1 MEGKQNRIKQ
11 WLNSGEYKTE
21 IDLALTNILKKIK
34 ISKSESET
42 SGIFETELYYLIR
55 SKTGIELE
63 INKEKPV
70 EGIVHTFQG
79 LNNRTSGKGR
89 LDAVVNNLIIEY
101 KHHTKLSTEKQ
112 INIAYEQVKDYII
125 ALYDGNKG
133 IKYDA
138 ILTDGIKI
146 GYFQIIGDEVK
157 STKLRILSVDDIDTI
172 IRGILNNSTKKF
184 EPTNIVKDFS
194 ISPIVQSDTK
204 NVAVILFNQLISNTT
219 EKTRML
225 YEEWKSLM
233 HLSID
238 DNGKSNDIKKR
249 RNDLSSIFSYTIEDT
264 ENEYK
269 ALFALQTTY
278 AIIVKLIACK
288 VIDNLQF
295 NAETS
300 EYHDLI
306 NLTSHKAQEFFKKM
320 EDGYSYSSMDI
331 RNFLEGDFF
340 SWYAD
345 INQWSTI
352 FFESIKKLI
361 INVDE
366 YSAFSLNVKYSPIDI
381 FKDLYMSIIPQSIRH
396 SMGEYYTPEWLA
408 DYVVTSAL
416 EMIPNN
422 NDWNG
427 IDPCC
432 GSGIFIIA
440 MIKKIVGDV
449 SLNELS
455 KKQKIDLLN
464 NILERVYG
472 IDINPLSVLSARVSY
487 YIAIHDLGEIKDVE
501 IPVYLGDSAI
511 IPLSVT
517 IDEIECY
524 SYSVNNLKCESFE
537 VVLPKRLVQEKDFGK
552 TMSQM
557 QAIVK
562 AEQPWVL
569 YQILYNK
576 LNSEEQKSPTL
587 REKLINLCE
596 TLVYLHHNKW
606 DGIWIRIATNFMM
619 IARLQ
624 EFDIIAGN
632 PPWVKWEHLPSAY
645 TQKIKEFCDIRH
657 IFCNDG
663 GMFGGAQLNICAL
676 ISNVTATNWLKKEGI
691 LAFLMPDSIMSQ
703 NSYEEFRN
711 FYIDYNRNKRLY
723 LQKLDR
729 WIPPMRPFK
738 CDQKSVTQ
746 DFNTYYYG
754 HNYINYKEGVPV
766 NVIGKKKR
774 ISDFTINKC
783 ASYDEVVRYLDIT
796 EGKAK
801 QLSDKSTASPIY
813 QRIMILV

>member
-1 MEGKQNRIKQ
+1 
-11 WLNSGEYKTE
+11 
-21 IDLALTNILKKIK
+21 
-34 ISKSESET
+34 
-42 SGIFETELYYLIR
+42 
-55 SKTGIELE
+55 
-63 INKEKPV
+63 
-70 EGIVHTFQG
+70 
-79 LNNRTSGKGR
+79 
-89 LDAVVNNLIIEY
+89 
-101 KHHTKLSTEKQ
+101 
-112 INIAYEQVKDYII
+112 
-125 ALYDGNKG
+125 
-133 IKYDA
+133 
-138 ILTDGIKI
+138 
-146 GYFQIIGDEVK
+146 
-157 STKLRILSVDDIDTI
+157 
-172 IRGILNNSTKKF
+172 
-184 EPTNIVKDFS
+184 
-194 ISPIVQSDTK
+194 
-204 NVAVILFNQLISNTT
+204 
-219 EKTRML
+219 ML

-233 HLSID
+233 HLSVD

-295 NAETS
+295 NAETT

-306 NLTSHKAQEFFKKM
+306 NLTSYKAQEFFKKM

-352 FFESIKKLI
+352 FYESIKKLI

-416 EMIPNN
+416 KMIPNN
-422 NDWNG
+422 NDWSG

-440 MIKKIVGDV
+440 MIKKIVGDI
-449 SLNELS
+449 SLNELT

-511 IPLSVT
+511 IPLSII

-537 VVLPKRLVQEKDFGK
+537 VVLPKRLVREKDFGK

-569 YQILYNK
+569 YQILHNK
-576 LNSEEQKSPTL
+576 LNTEEQKSNTL

-645 TQKIKEFCDIRH
+645 TKKIKDFCDIKH

-711 FYIDYNRNKRLY
+711 FYIDYNRDKRLY

-729 WIPPMRPFK
+729 WTPPMRPFK

-783 ASYDEVVRYLDIT
+783 ASYDEVLRYLDIS

-801 QLSDKSTASPIY
+801 QLSNKSTAFTYISENYDFSLIIGISSYLYRTGVESTPFEVFKMLGVGKSSRKGYYHFKNKVLKTSKYKVDNIPEGGWEFPTRLLYPMVEGPSIKPFTYETGNNYHIIPYEEDKTSTPIKLEKLLDTDTELAIY
-813 QRIMILV
+813 FANQKEILDLQSEKSKTMHQGEEFYALVTIQNWRID